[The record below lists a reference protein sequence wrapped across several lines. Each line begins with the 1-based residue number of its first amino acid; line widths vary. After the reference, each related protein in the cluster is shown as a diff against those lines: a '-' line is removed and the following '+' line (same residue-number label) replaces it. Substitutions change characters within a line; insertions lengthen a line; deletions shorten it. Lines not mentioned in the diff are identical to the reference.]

1 MDDDYLATHSLYQ
14 WVIGQTI
21 DFHLTWPTHGRYMVD
36 EGDGVV
42 TLTAPGGAR
51 REFQTGALDRDQ
63 AFTEARAFIL
73 DHANTQGLQRGKHS
87 TWRGAE
93 WCKVRG

>member
-1 MDDDYLATHSLYQ
+1 MDDLYLATLSVYQ

-21 DFHLTWPTHGRYMVD
+21 AFHLTWPDHPRYTVEQG
-36 EGDGVV
+36 EGSA
-42 TLTAPGGAR
+42 TLTAVDGAQR
-51 REFQTGALDRDQ
+51 VYTVDELEKNALITD
-63 AFTEARAFIL
+63 ARAFIL

-93 WCKVRG
+93 WCKVRA